1 LNYWTKITNFLRFIY
16 CSHVIQNIT
25 VMKSLIILIPLLVG
39 FMQAPK
45 DLPGDELLGSWSLV
59 QYKYG
64 QDAEYND
71 VPEFMYYVKNVTKSH
86 FSWCS
91 YNPEDGKVIGAG
103 GGTYII
109 DGMDYIES
117 TNFWY
122 PSGTSIPGTKTT
134 FNYKVEGNMWTI
146 SGYIKEVEL
155 NPATGDIA
163 PIDSIFISE
172 VWQRIGGI

>member
-1 LNYWTKITNFLRFIY
+1 
-16 CSHVIQNIT
+16 
-25 VMKSLIILIPLLVG
+25 MKSLIILIPLLVG
-39 FMQAPK
+39 FTHTPK
-45 DLPGDELLGSWSLV
+45 EGLKDKVIGSWSLV

-64 QDAEYND
+64 EDAEYNT
-71 VPEFMYYVKNVTKSH
+71 VPEFMYYVKNVTSSH

-103 GGTYII
+103 GGTYIV
-109 DGMDYIES
+109 DGKDYVES
-117 TNFWY
+117 TDFWY

-134 FNYKVEGNMWTI
+134 FNFKIEGNMWTI

-155 NPATGDIA
+155 NPSTGEIA
-163 PIDSIFISE
+163 PIDSTFISE